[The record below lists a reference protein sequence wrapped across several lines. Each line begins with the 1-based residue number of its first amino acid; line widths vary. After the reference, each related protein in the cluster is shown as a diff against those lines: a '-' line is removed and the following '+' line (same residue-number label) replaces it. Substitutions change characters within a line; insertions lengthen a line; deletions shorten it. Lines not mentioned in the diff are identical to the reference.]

1 MPVDGTVVVGRS
13 SVDQKTITGESV
25 PVLREPGDEVF
36 AGTVNG
42 DGALEVEA
50 SGPLGDALISR
61 VIARVREAQAGK
73 APVERRLARFA
84 GWYTPLVVAAALA
97 VMLAPPLLHLAAGQ
111 PAAWLAWFSRGLV
124 VLVIACPCALV
135 IATPVAV
142 VSALASAAR
151 HGVLVKG
158 GQYLEEVGRLR
169 VLAFD
174 KTGHLDPG
182 RARRRRGRAGR
193 GPGRRRRAADR
204 RRPGRPRRPRPRPRH
219 RPARPRAAAST
230 SPWPTT
236 TPPIPASAPR
246 ARWTPSLITSAA
258 TATSTRPAFASPT
271 STTRLGHAE
280 QEVGTSVALSALSG
294 PIGWIRLADQ
304 ARPEAARVLAEL
316 AELGIQTVMLTG
328 DNLKTAEAMAAQLGM
343 TEHRSGLLPA
353 DKVSAVADLDARHG
367 PTGMVGDGVND
378 APALAAARVSV
389 ALGGVSSGAA
399 IESADIVLMA
409 DDLGGLPWVVRH
421 SRKTLAR
428 IRENIILALATKAVV
443 LVLAVFGLANLWM
456 AIGADVGTSLLV
468 TLNAL
473 RLLRGRIDAPRI
485 RCVLTPP

>member
-1 MPVDGTVVVGRS
+1 YTAYPGLGARGQVGA
-13 SVDQKTITGESV
+13 
-25 PVLREPGDEVF
+25 EPYHIGSHRYLDE
-36 AGTVNG
+36 AGLCLP
-42 DGALEVEA
+42 D
-50 SGPLGDALISR
+50 
-61 VIARVREAQAGK
+61 
-73 APVERRLARFA
+73 F
-84 GWYTPLVVAAALA
+84 
-97 VMLAPPLLHLAAGQ
+97 H
-111 PAAWLAWFSRGLV
+111 
-124 VLVIACPCALV
+124 
-135 IATPVAV
+135 
-142 VSALASAAR
+142 
-151 HGVLVKG
+151 
-158 GQYLEEVGRLR
+158 
-169 VLAFD
+169 
-174 KTGHLDPG
+174 
-182 RARRRRGRAGR
+182 
-193 GPGRRRRAADR
+193 
-204 RRPGRPRRPRPRPRH
+204 
-219 RPARPRAAAST
+219 
-230 SPWPTT
+230 
-236 TPPIPASAPR
+236 
-246 ARWTPSLITSAA
+246 
-258 TATSTRPAFASPT
+258 
-271 STTRLGHAE
+271 TRLGHAE
-280 QEVGTSVALSALSG
+280 QQVGTSVALSALSG
-294 PIGWIRLADQ
+294 PIGWIRLADR

-443 LVLAVFGLANLWM
+443 LVLAVFGVANLWM

-473 RLLRGRIDAPRI
+473 RLLRG
-485 RCVLTPP
+485 